1 MTLIFYFHIE
11 HRRKRKISCFT
22 TSWITFLETPAFL
35 SVNIQWS
42 VLAASVACNAALC
55 AERSLCGVAIV
66 DDGTTGGLRRRRLW
80 GGVENIGYLGRG
92 EWVGGDRDRGDGGE
106 GETRGGG
113 SGGKEGVD
121 LNEVPLQR
129 MFVWTWDTDIGSS
142 RKVTCPCLSTLHTW
156 FLSECACRWRKPDWE
171 DFLDNCLRVW

>member
-1 MTLIFYFHIE
+1 MTLIFDFHIE
-11 HRRKRKISCFT
+11 HRGKKKISCFT
-22 TSWITFLETPAFL
+22 TSEVTFLETSVFL

-92 EWVGGDRDRGDGGE
+92 EWVGGDRERGDGGE

-121 LNEVPLQR
+121 LSEVPLQR
-129 MFVWTWDTDIGSS
+129 MFVWTWTTDIGSC

-156 FLSECACRWRKPDWE
+156 FLSECACRWRRPGWE